1 MEKQHGKF
9 SAPRLNPDTA
19 EWMARYVEGYILA
32 CEDALS
38 DLTQIMAEDRESTP
52 GRIAEKVEQSI
63 KKSLREA
70 RNTLE
75 MWNGIRESRQEQNR

>member
-32 CEDALS
+32 CEDVLS
-38 DLTQIMAEDRESTP
+38 DLTEIMSGGDQSV
-52 GRIAEKVEQSI
+52 GRVAEKIEHAV